1 MIVPFA
7 AGGPTDVI
15 ARIVTGHMAQ
25 TLGQSI
31 IIENVVG
38 AGGTTAT
45 TRAARAANDGYT
57 LITGHMGTHAA
68 SVPLYP
74 NLAYHPEKDFE
85 PVALLAG
92 TPILILARKD
102 FAPKDLK
109 EFVAYV
115 KANADKVNAAHA
127 GIGSVSHV
135 SCELLNSILDVK
147 PVGVPFNGTGPAMN
161 ALVGGQVDYMCDQ
174 IVNAVPQING
184 GTIKAYAI
192 ATPERNP
199 SLPNVPTTA
208 EAGLPAFQAQAW
220 NAIFAPKGTPAP
232 IVARLNA
239 AAAKA
244 LDDENVRKRLLDLGS
259 VIPGPLERTPE
270 ALATL
275 VKDEIAK
282 WIARAQA
289 GELINAIKQIGKGRS
304 TRFRPLSFAER
315 IIIFR
320 GIIGGSRIGAVD
332 CSLRPLNSPSLERP
346 EDLARHEPVPRPAR
360 TDSRRR
366 RGEARPH
373 RHRHAVDLRPSDAL
387 QSGGRLSDAD
397 HQEAAAEVDRARAA
411 VVPDGRHQHQ
421 ISARTTAS
429 RSGTNGPTPMAISAR
444 SMARSGAPGRRRTA
458 AASTRS
464 PTSST

>member
-1 MIVPFA
+1 VPFA
-7 AGGPTDVI
+7 AGGPTDVV

-45 TRAARAANDGYT
+45 ARAARAANDGYT

-74 NLAYHPEKDFE
+74 KLAYHPEKDFE

-102 FAPKDLK
+102 FPARDLK
-109 EFVAYV
+109 EFIAYV
-115 KANADKVNAAHA
+115 KANTDKMNMAHA
-127 GIGSVSHV
+127 GVGSVSYS
-135 SCELLNSILDVK
+135 SCELLSSVLDIK

-199 SLPNVPTTA
+199 SLPDLPTTA
-208 EAGLPAFQAQAW
+208 EAGLPKYQASAW

-232 IVARLNA
+232 ILAKLNA
-239 AAAKA
+239 AAVKA

-259 VIPGPLERTPE
+259 DIPKTEARTQA
-270 ALATL
+270 ALAAL
-275 VKDEIAK
+275 VKSEIEK
-282 WIARAQA
+282 W
-289 GELINAIKQIGKGRS
+289 S
-304 TRFRPLSFAER
+304 
-315 IIIFR
+315 
-320 GIIGGSRIGAVD
+320 AV
-332 CSLRPLNSPSLERP
+332 LK
-346 EDLARHEPVPRPAR
+346 PA
-360 TDSRRR
+360 
-366 RGEARPH
+366 
-373 RHRHAVDLRPSDAL
+373 
-387 QSGGRLSDAD
+387 
-397 HQEAAAEVDRARAA
+397 
-411 VVPDGRHQHQ
+411 
-421 ISARTTAS
+421 
-429 RSGTNGPTPMAISAR
+429 TN
-444 SMARSGAPGRRRTA
+444 
-458 AASTRS
+458 
-464 PTSST
+464 